1 MEIAFN
7 SAVGLMLDES
17 ERFSRAA
24 VKGGLMKLSGSL
36 PVIPTP
42 FYEGRIDYE
51 SLLRLIDHLFPEL
64 EGFTL
69 CGSTGESVSL
79 SFEERIELME
89 FAVRHTPANKM
100 VVMGLTHTNLEE
112 MIALARRAAKIGVR
126 AGLVPCPYYFP
137 NSFPMVL
144 EFFKALDR
152 ASDLE
157 LVIYDNPV
165 YTKTFLRAE
174 DLFAILDAC
183 PHITAVKMTDHDLD
197 KITALKRS
205 RNVAVFSG
213 DDVVAFRSLLL
224 GVDGSMIIAP
234 SVFPA
239 GYQETVRLVRAG
251 QPEEALEVFSDRI
264 LPFIHLFGLGDEIPN
279 TKALFKEI
287 GVFRSDEVRLPL
299 LPCPQ
304 ERLKEVMLAYHLGAR
319 SGRDGGRRKA
329 LGVQPI

>member
-1 MEIAFN
+1 
-7 SAVGLMLDES
+7 
-17 ERFSRAA
+17 
-24 VKGGLMKLSGSL
+24 MKLGGSL

-51 SLLRLIDHLFPEL
+51 SLGRLLDHLFPDL
-64 EGFTL
+64 DGFTL

-79 SFEERIELME
+79 SFAERIELME
-89 FAVRHTPANKM
+89 FAVRNAPAGKL
-100 VVMGLTHTNLEE
+100 VVAGLTHTNLEE
-112 MIALARRAAKIGVR
+112 MISLAKHAVKTGVR

-137 NSFPMVL
+137 NSFSMVL

-165 YTKTFLRAE
+165 YTKTLLRAE
-174 DLFAILDAC
+174 ELAAILDAC
-183 PHITAVKMTDHDLD
+183 PHIKGVKITDHDLD
-197 KITALKRS
+197 KITALKQS
-205 RNVAVFSG
+205 RDVVVFSG

-239 GYQETVRLVRAG
+239 EYQEVVRLVRAG
-251 QPEEALEVFSDRI
+251 KCDEALEIFSERI
-264 LPFIHLFGLGDEIPN
+264 LPFIHLFGLGDEISN

-287 GVFRSDEVRLPL
+287 GIFRSAEVRLPL
-299 LPCPQ
+299 LPASR
-304 ERLKEVMLAYHLGAR
+304 ERLEEVMLAYSLGKRSPAR
-319 SGRDGGRRKA
+319 TAVEGRVGTR
-329 LGVQPI
+329 